1 MTDEIREIIS
11 KYDSLEEARS
21 KSRGQEKV
29 LINMYADNK
38 ENWTEV
44 ELKKR
49 NGENM
54 RLVMYSWDG
63 C

>member
-1 MTDEIREIIS
+1 MTDEICEIIS

-38 ENWTEV
+38 
-44 ELKKR
+44 KK
-49 NGENM
+49 N
-54 RLVMYSWDG
+54 
-63 C
+63 

>member
-1 MTDEIREIIS
+1 MYIKRIKIYKLFLWRCIFFMTDEIREIIS

-38 ENWTEV
+38 
-44 ELKKR
+44 KK
-49 NGENM
+49 N
-54 RLVMYSWDG
+54 
-63 C
+63 